1 MVSSRA
7 GEETV
12 IWVKVCFF
20 PVLLNVP
27 DTLQPFLVGNET
39 GTPLVHLLF
48 FGVQLGKIFV
58 ISLQSFSKEKVMAHL
73 NFTFPHLTWTSLTVS
88 STAKV
93 GDGVTKRRRARPR
106 NLIFSGL
113 NALLLAGDPRA
124 TDRWKT

>member
-1 MVSSRA
+1 MILVN
-7 GEETV
+7 
-12 IWVKVCFF
+12 VCFF

-27 DTLQPFLVGNET
+27 DTVQPLLVANET
-39 GTPLVHLLF
+39 PFVHFLF
-48 FGVQLGKIFV
+48 LGVQLGKTFV
-58 ISLQSFSKEKVMAHL
+58 ISLQSFSKEKDMAHL

>member
-1 MVSSRA
+1 M
-7 GEETV
+7 

-58 ISLQSFSKEKVMAHL
+58 ISLQSFSKEKEMAHL

-88 STAKV
+88 STAKM

-106 NLIFSGL
+106 SLIFSGL